1 MLYSPRFQNKEGAT
15 MTIQQIL
22 DNIHAVVA
30 KAYAGAEPAD
40 RLAFEC
46 GMLTSAL
53 REMSYL
59 LANAT
64 EHVKE
69 LEIELAYER
78 K

>member
-1 MLYSPRFQNKEGAT
+1 

-30 KAYAGAEPAD
+30 KSYAGAEPAD

-46 GMLTSAL
+46 GMLTSTL

-59 LANAT
+59 LENA
-64 EHVKE
+64 EQRVKE
-69 LEIELAYER
+69 LEIEITYKELT
-78 K
+78 

>member
-1 MLYSPRFQNKEGAT
+1 MKVGE
-15 MTIQQIL
+15 IL
-22 DNIHAVVA
+22 ENIHTVVA

-59 LANAT
+59 LECAQ
-64 EHVKE
+64 ERCKE
-69 LEIELAYER
+69 LEIEITYKELT
-78 K
+78 

>member
-1 MLYSPRFQNKEGAT
+1 

-22 DNIHAVVA
+22 DGIHAVVA
-30 KAYAGAEPAD
+30 KSYAGAEPAD

-46 GMLTSAL
+46 GMLTNAL

-64 EHVKE
+64 EHIKE